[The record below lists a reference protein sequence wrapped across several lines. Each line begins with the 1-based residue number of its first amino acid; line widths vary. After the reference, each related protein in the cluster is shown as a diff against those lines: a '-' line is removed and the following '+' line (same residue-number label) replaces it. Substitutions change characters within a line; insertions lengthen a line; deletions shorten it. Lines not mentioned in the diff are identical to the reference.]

1 MLTVTSAGLAQIM
14 KNLRYKLHEIIK
26 LDHARRALLV
36 LELCSIDM
44 ENGELHNA
52 CFYRRIWRFTLPSN
66 AL

>member
-36 LELCSIDM
+36 HELSSIDM
-44 ENGELHNA
+44 ENGV
-52 CFYRRIWRFTLPSN
+52 T
-66 AL
+66 